1 MKGKRKS
8 KDSGFSDPKISKS
21 LSHFHSVSEIPHQ
34 NKEVNPGR
42 GRHKMQD
49 IEDPTKRRGEE
60 KVQENDEGGSQ
71 DDSCEQAYRAGSRR
85 DLFRADKI
93 NRLSNVCEDTERD
106 TQSGDS

>member
-8 KDSGFSDPKISKS
+8 KDFRFSDPKISKS
-21 LSHFHSVSEIPHQ
+21 LSHFHSFSEIPHQ

-42 GRHKMQD
+42 GRHKMQE

-85 DLFRADKI
+85 DLFRAYKI